1 MLARVSGIR
10 SVVVTLA
17 VIMESNEDRYVFLV
31 EWYDQ
36 PADLVRKYQLTF
48 YCIDN
53 SVDMYDL
60 KNRRIFLKRMQIPS
74 LALTDIFLGNT
85 ITVYARQLK
94 VVEYADVFTRTRF
107 ENKKARTFG
116 MVKPDAYH
124 HLGKI
129 LAEVLRAGFKISR
142 LKMHRFTQGEA
153 QSFYAEH
160 QGKGF
165 FNDLVSFI
173 TSDVVVGME
182 LVAENAVTAWRD
194 FIGPTN
200 SNAARFSKP
209 TSLRAKFGTDGSKNA
224 VHGSDSPT
232 SAIRELDLFFG
243 LPSNPA
249 VLSNCT
255 CCVVKPHAMNK
266 LGEVVDGVLE
276 EGFEISALELFN
288 LDRPTAEEFLE
299 VYKGVVPE
307 FSQMVDE
314 MTAGPCVAME
324 VRQENA
330 VQSFRQIVGP
340 SDPEMAR
347 SLRPTT
353 LRAKFG
359 LDRIRNAVHCT
370 DLAEDGVLECQYF
383 FQILS
388 TK

>member
-1 MLARVSGIR
+1 
-10 SVVVTLA
+10 
-17 VIMESNEDRYVFLV
+17 MESNEDRYVFVV

-36 PADLVRKYQLTF
+36 PADLVRKYQLTY
-48 YCIDN
+48 YCIDH
-53 SVDMYDL
+53 SVEMYDL
-60 KNRRIFLKRMQIPS
+60 KNRRVFLKRMQIPA
-74 LALTDIFLGNT
+74 LALNDIFVGNT
-85 ITVYARQLK
+85 ITVYSRQLK

-107 ENKKARTFG
+107 ENRKASTFG
-116 MVKPDAYH
+116 MVKPDAYQ

-129 LAEVLRAGFKISR
+129 LAGVQAAGFKIAR
-142 LKMHRFTQGEA
+142 LKMHRFTQNEA
-153 QSFYAEH
+153 QRFYAEH

-165 FNDLVSFI
+165 FNDLISFI
-173 TSDVVVGME
+173 TSDVVVGLE
-182 LVAENAVTAWRD
+182 LVGENAVTAWRN

-200 SNAARFSKP
+200 SNTARTSSP
-209 TSLRAKFGTDGSKNA
+209 TSLRALYGTDGSRNA

-232 SAIRELDLFFG
+232 SAVRELELFFG

-255 CCVVKPHAMNK
+255 CCVLKPHALNK
-266 LGEVVDGVLE
+266 LGQVVDMVLE
-276 EGFEISALELFN
+276 EGFEISAMQMFN
-288 LDRPTAEEFLE
+288 LDKPTAEEFLE

-314 MTAGPCVAME
+314 LTSGPCVAME

-340 SDPEMAR
+340 ADPEIAKA
-347 SLRPTT
+347 LRPTT
-353 LRAKFG
+353 IRAKFG
-359 LDRIRNAVHCT
+359 GDRVRNAVHCT

-388 TK
+388 AK

>member
-1 MLARVSGIR
+1 
-10 SVVVTLA
+10 
-17 VIMESNEDRYVFLV
+17 METNEDRYVFVV

-36 PADLVRKYQLTF
+36 PADLVRKYQLTY
-48 YCIDN
+48 YCIDS
-53 SVDMYDL
+53 SVEMYDL
-60 KNRRIFLKRMQIPS
+60 KNRRIFLKRMQVPT
-74 LALTDIFLGNT
+74 LALSDIFLGNT

-94 VVEYADVFTRTRF
+94 VVEYADVFTRSRF
-107 ENKKARTFG
+107 ESKKAKTFG

-129 LAEVLRAGFKISR
+129 IAGVLAAGFKVTR
-142 LKMHRFTQGEA
+142 LKMHRFTQAEA

-160 QGKGF
+160 RGKGF
-165 FNDLVSFI
+165 FNDLISFM
-173 TSDVVVGME
+173 TSDVVVGLE

-200 SNAARFSKP
+200 SNTARSSKP
-209 TSLRAKFGTDGSKNA
+209 DSLRAKFGTDGTKNA

-232 SAIRELDLFFG
+232 SAVRELDLFFG
-243 LPSNPA
+243 LPGNPA

-266 LGEVVDGVLE
+266 LGEIVDGVLE
-276 EGFEISALELFN
+276 EGFEISALQLFN

-307 FSQMVDE
+307 FSQMVDD
-314 MTAGPCVAME
+314 MTSGPCVAME

-340 SDPEMAR
+340 SDPEIAR
-347 SLRPTT
+347 SLRSTT

-359 LDRIRNAVHCT
+359 VDRVRNAVHCT

-388 TK
+388 PK